1 MTYSTSGIPIRR
13 YRASLRAIPL
23 HFAAACFTGA
33 LITDIAYSQT
43 AEMTWANFSAWLLT
57 AGLLLGGLA
66 LLAGLV
72 DLARG
77 RFRFAGGAALL
88 YVLGNIAVFVVSL
101 FNAFIHSR
109 DAWTSVVPTGLAL
122 SVVAFV
128 LMILVAV
135 CGSITERRI
144 AGGY

>member
-1 MTYSTSGIPIRR
+1 MAYSTSSIPIRS
-13 YRASLRAIPL
+13 YKASLRAIPM

-43 AEMTWANFSAWLLT
+43 AEMTWANFSAWLLA

-66 LLAGLV
+66 VLAGLV

-77 RFRFAGGAALL
+77 RFRFAGMAALL
-88 YVLGNIAVFVVSL
+88 YVLGGIAVLIASL

-122 SVVAFV
+122 SIAAVV
-128 LMILVAV
+128 LMIIVAI
-135 CGSITERRI
+135 CGSITEQRI